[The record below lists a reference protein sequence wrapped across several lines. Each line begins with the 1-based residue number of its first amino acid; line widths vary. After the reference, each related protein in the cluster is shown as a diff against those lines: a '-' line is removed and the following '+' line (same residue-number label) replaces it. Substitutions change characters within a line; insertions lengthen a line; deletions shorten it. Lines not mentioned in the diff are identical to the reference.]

1 MKRIISCAVL
11 TLALAVPGAALAAD
25 AGSLFKSR
33 CQPCHGPEAKGTAIA
48 PGLANSQF
56 VRDASR
62 EEIAQTITKGRQG
75 ADRKYPQQ
83 FPAGMPPQK
92 LSDEEVSQL
101 IDYLKGLQGK

>member
-1 MKRIISCAVL
+1 MRRMIYGAVL
-11 TLALAVPGAALAAD
+11 TLALAVPATALAAD

-48 PGLANSQF
+48 PGLADNQF
-56 VRDASR
+56 VRDASP
-62 EEIAQTITKGRQG
+62 EEIAQTITQGRQG

-92 LSDEEVSQL
+92 LSEDEVNQL
-101 IDYLKGLQGK
+101 VDYLKGLQGQ